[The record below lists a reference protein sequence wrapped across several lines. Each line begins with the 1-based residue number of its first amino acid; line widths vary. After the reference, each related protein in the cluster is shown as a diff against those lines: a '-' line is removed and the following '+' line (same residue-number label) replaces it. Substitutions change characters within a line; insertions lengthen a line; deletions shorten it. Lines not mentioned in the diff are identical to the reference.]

1 MSAIKPADVEF
12 VGVSHRYARGTHA
25 VEQLDLRIEDGEF
38 FALLGPS
45 GSGKTTLL
53 MLIAGFLFPTGGELL
68 IGGESVTSISPSR
81 RDIGIVFQD
90 YALFP
95 HMTVWENVAYP
106 LKARRV
112 PRKEQAARVAEAL
125 RLVRLQDK
133 ADSYPMELSGG
144 QKQRVAL
151 ARAVVYGPRVLL
163 MDEPLG
169 ALDRAMREEMK
180 HELKRLHAEL
190 GVTVVYVTHDQG
202 EAMALADRVA
212 VMSEGKLVQ
221 VGPPPELYYHPANRF
236 IAEFVGDSSVIEADW
251 RGGNAVVDGVPVASK
266 GWDQG
271 DGPIL
276 IAVQQNL
283 VTVAP
288 LPRNEKEAAAQAG
301 LKGICQ
307 DVIFDEGRYLATCV
321 LGDGQTVRGV
331 VEGSPPLV
339 KPSGAV
345 LIAWPAPAATC
356 LRST

>member
-1 MSAIKPADVEF
+1 MTSGRPAAVDL
-12 VGVSHRYARGTHA
+12 VGVSHQYVKGGHA

-53 MLIAGFLFPTGGELL
+53 MLIAGFLFPSTGEIL
-68 IGGESVTSISPSR
+68 IGQESVTSIAPNR

-95 HMTVWENVAYP
+95 HMTVWDNVAYP

-112 PRKEQAARVAEAL
+112 PRAEQSARVSEAL
-125 RLVRLQDK
+125 RLVRLLEK
-133 ADSYPMELSGG
+133 ANSYPAELSGG

-151 ARAVVYGPRVLL
+151 ARAIVFGPRVLL

-180 HELKRLHAEL
+180 HELKRLHSEL

-212 VMSEGKLVQ
+212 VMKDGRLVQ

-236 IAEFVGDSSVIEADW
+236 IAEFVGDSTVIEADW
-251 RGGNAVVDGVPVASK
+251 QSGRASIGSKVVASK
-266 GWDQG
+266 EWDG
-271 DGPIL
+271 SDGPIL

-283 VTVAP
+283 VTIAP
-288 LPRNEKEAAAQAG
+288 AKTGGGAAAG
-301 LKGICQ
+301 LEGECV
-307 DVIFDEGRYLATCV
+307 DVIFNEGRYIATCR
-321 LGDGQTVRGV
+321 LDDGQVIRGV
-331 VEGSPPLV
+331 VEGQPPLA
-339 KPSGAV
+339 KPGSR
-345 LIAWPAPAATC
+345 LSIAWPAQAATC
-356 LRST
+356 VART